1 MVEVWVSGGLMGR
14 PRGSVSRGP
23 FRSQGTCLGVFSAHY
38 LIQVGYEVEPLAEY
52 STIHP
57 SGEYL
62 VPYLVSEDAYAQAIR
77 PGRIRWQ
84 CVVCVYLYGC
94 VSDVVVREEQLL
106 IIYLSPP
113 PSHFISLPHEPLLR
127 IVRLDS
133 RTSTRWFSLPTT

>member
-1 MVEVWVSGGLMGR
+1 MGR

-62 VPYLVSEDAYAQAIR
+62 VPYLVSEDASALAGLQSPIYVSFTPSNPVLQTFYNGSGLCSIVV
-77 PGRIRWQ
+77 GR
-84 CVVCVYLYGC
+84 VLG
-94 VSDVVVREEQLL
+94 
-106 IIYLSPP
+106 
-113 PSHFISLPHEPLLR
+113 
-127 IVRLDS
+127 
-133 RTSTRWFSLPTT
+133 